1 MTLIA
6 MKIRTVRRILVATDG
21 SESAEAAVSLAASF
35 AQTSGAS
42 VEVVHVWSLEVR
54 HRHGV
59 WDLETRSEAREL
71 VESTVDR
78 LRLLDVDAEGDILD
92 ADSSHVAGALA
103 EAVRKYDADLVVVGS
118 RGLSDWQSLVSAH
131 SVSHQLLTK
140 VDCPVLIVRGP
151 SPASEHQS
159 KRILLAIAGG
169 DDIEPGVAAAVAA
182 AASPGSAVLVVH
194 VAQTIYAAQGLTYV
208 ESDEE
213 IKEALARAT
222 VLLTAAGVAPDTIVA
237 PSGPVAER
245 VIEVAA
251 RWGADIIVIG
261 SSRMG
266 DLGSL
271 LLGSVTHSLL
281 RTSDRPVLVAER
293 TPR

>member
-1 MTLIA
+1 L
-6 MKIRTVRRILVATDG
+6 
-21 SESAEAAVSLAASF
+21 
-35 AQTSGAS
+35 
-42 VEVVHVWSLEVR
+42 
-54 HRHGV
+54 
-59 WDLETRSEAREL
+59 WDLELRSEAREL
-71 VESTVDR
+71 VESTV
-78 LRLLDVDAEGDILD
+78 LRLIGLGVEAEGDILH
-92 ADSSHVAGALA
+92 ADNGHVAGALA
-103 EAVRKYDADLVVVGS
+103 EAARQYDADLLVVGS
-118 RGLSDWQSLVSAH
+118 RGLSDWRSLAFAH

-159 KRILLAIAGG
+159 KRVLLAIAGG

-182 AASPGSAVLVVH
+182 ASAPGSAVLVLH
-194 VAQTIYAAQGLTYV
+194 VAQSFNAAQGLTYV
-208 ESDEE
+208 ESDNE
-213 IKEALARAT
+213 IQETLARAT
-222 VLLTAAGVAPDTIVA
+222 KLLTGAGVAADALVA
-237 PSGPVAER
+237 PSGPVAQK

-281 RTSDRPVLVAER
+281 RSTDRPVLVAER
-293 TPR
+293 APR